1 MLNIITYDP
10 SLQCVTLQQLYFC
23 ILGFEK
29 GQTFVK
35 LQQLQLVQ
43 PQMDILDWG

>member
-1 MLNIITYDP
+1 MMINIVTYDP
-10 SLQCVTLQQLYFC
+10 PLQCFTLQQFYFY

-29 GQTFVK
+29 GQIFVK

-43 PQMDILDWG
+43 QQLDILN